1 MKPNLNLKGNQGR
14 NVELD
19 KPLNQSLQSGL
30 EKVSYTSSSRPS
42 RNYYGAL
49 ELNLKICAKGTK
61 LRVYRVIG
69 NTYRDSWDG
78 LPMQGQDSAT
88 ILSMFHDI
96 LDKETPFVVLMVT
109 KGWRI
114 GQVEAVRPLHGWAEG
129 NDLLR
134 QSLQPG
140 AVPSSSPSP
149 CTHIPRQS
157 GGRCALNEINV
168 AVRVGLAPPAFP
180 NFVIDVVV
188 ASVAKDSHA
197 QDRSS

>member
-14 NVELD
+14 NIELD
-19 KPLNQSLQSGL
+19 KPLNQSLQSGSR
-30 EKVSYTSSSRPS
+30 KVSYTSSSRPS

-49 ELNLKICAKGTK
+49 KVNLKICAKGTK

-78 LPMQGQDSAT
+78 LPTQGQDSAT

-96 LDKETPFVVLMVT
+96 LEKETPFVVLMVT

-114 GQVEAVRPLHGWAEG
+114 GQVEAVRPLHGW
-129 NDLLR
+129 
-134 QSLQPG
+134 SH
-140 AVPSSSPSP
+140 P
-149 CTHIPRQS
+149 CTHILDRVKA
-157 GGRCALNEINV
+157 GALNEMNV
-168 AVRVGLAPPAFP
+168 AGRVGLAPAFP

-188 ASVAKDSHA
+188 ASLLRIAMLKIEARRLGFGVGLL
-197 QDRSS
+197 